1 MQAKVKEKILFLFP
15 WVVIVLLLLSR
26 GCAETKI
33 DDLSKASQLLSEAT
47 EKIKTLKLEKETL
60 LAEVDEL
67 YDLNDSLAERAEKVK
82 SKVANGKERI
92 KYLSETVVIID
103 TLVIEY
109 TDAMKGQIK
118 DLETLVEVKDS
129 TISNQE
135 KIIVKKDSITANVE
149 KTLGLTEEKLSITE
163 GQLEESKKEH
173 KKKDRRI
180 TALKIERVLYP
191 VATAAG
197 FIFLMLS
204 K

>member
-1 MQAKVKEKILFLFP
+1 MQVKEKILFLLP
-15 WVVIVLLLLSR
+15 WAVIVLLLLSR

-33 DDLSKASQLLSEAT
+33 DDLSKASQLLSQAT

-67 YDLNDSLAERAEKVK
+67 YDVNDSLAERAEKVK
-82 SKVANGKERI
+82 SKVAKGKERI
-92 KYLSETVVIID
+92 KYLGETVVITD
-103 TLVIEY
+103 TKVIEY

-180 TALKIERVLYP
+180 TVLKIERVLYP

>member
-180 TALKIERVLYP
+180 TVLKIERVLYP

>member
-1 MQAKVKEKILFLFP
+1 MQVKEKILFLLP

-33 DDLSKASQLLSEAT
+33 DDISKASQLLSQAT

-67 YDLNDSLAERAEKVK
+67 YDFNDSLAERAEKVK

-92 KYLSETVVIID
+92 KILSETVVITD

-118 DLETLVEVKDS
+118 DIETLVEVKDS

-180 TALKIERVLYP
+180 TVLKIERVLYP